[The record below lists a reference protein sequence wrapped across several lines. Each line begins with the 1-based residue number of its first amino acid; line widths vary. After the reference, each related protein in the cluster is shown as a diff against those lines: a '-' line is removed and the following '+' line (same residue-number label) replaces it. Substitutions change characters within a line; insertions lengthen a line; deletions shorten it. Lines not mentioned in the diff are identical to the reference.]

1 MDLTNDD
8 VADIL
13 ALLDSLPY
21 DALDLR
27 TDRFHLTLR
36 RTPGGWT
43 EESELLT
50 SPTDVTP
57 EVDGCLPGRAGLVGL
72 AVMIRLMAW
81 IRLVV
86 RIRLVVLMG
95 RPTRTGSPWSSRR
108 CRDVLP
114 VAPAGRAAVRRGG
127 DAVGA
132 DTVVAIIETMKLMNS
147 VPAGMPGRVRICVE
161 NGEFAPLGARA
172 DRARLRRRPALT
184 REPPTV
190 GRSSGD
196 VGRS

>member
-50 SPTDVTP
+50 QPTDVTP
-57 EVDGCLPGRAGLVGL
+57 EVRACRGGRVLVGLTVADQAGGADAGCDRRLDRGGRRGRAG
-72 AVMIRLMAW
+72 R
-81 IRLVV
+81 
-86 RIRLVVLMG
+86 G
-95 RPTRTGSPWSSRR
+95 RRAAAG
-108 CRDVLP
+108 DVLP
-114 VAPAGRAAVRRGG
+114 GAEAGRAAVRSR
-127 DAVGA
+127 
-132 DTVVAIIETMKLMNS
+132 ET
-147 VPAGMPGRVRICVE
+147 RW
-161 NGEFAPLGARA
+161 AR
-172 DRARLRRRPALT
+172 T
-184 REPPTV
+184 RWS
-190 GRSSGD
+190 RSS
-196 VGRS
+196 RR